1 MISLAFPYFYSPF
14 RALSF
19 QETPS
24 RLVLNTSH
32 ETDQRILVYS
42 LLVNR
47 VQFQREQLTQ
57 PHQQSVCT
65 TRALLCELVAN
76 RILRRFHE
84 DNTGAKGL
92 LLLSQI
98 LVGGFDPFQ
107 GAPSEVI
114 EDNTHL
120 SWTIQT
126 RTGYKRKLPALE
138 IAIISESK
146 NLLSSSACQ
155 KVVNA
160 STSNLSVPMTA
171 ARCLMTTASACP

>member
-1 MISLAFPYFYSPF
+1 M
-14 RALSF
+14 
-19 QETPS
+19 
-24 RLVLNTSH
+24 
-32 ETDQRILVYS
+32 
-42 LLVNR
+42 
-47 VQFQREQLTQ
+47 
-57 PHQQSVCT
+57 
-65 TRALLCELVAN
+65 
-76 RILRRFHE
+76 RRFHE
-84 DNTGAKGL
+84 DNTGAEGL

-114 EDNTHL
+114 EEHDHL

-160 STSNLSVPMTA
+160 STLNLFVLMATG
-171 ARCLMTTASACP
+171 RCQDD

>member
-1 MISLAFPYFYSPF
+1 
-14 RALSF
+14 
-19 QETPS
+19 
-24 RLVLNTSH
+24 
-32 ETDQRILVYS
+32 
-42 LLVNR
+42 
-47 VQFQREQLTQ
+47 
-57 PHQQSVCT
+57 
-65 TRALLCELVAN
+65 LVAN

-84 DNTGAKGL
+84 DNTGAEGL

-114 EDNTHL
+114 EEHDHL

-160 STSNLSVPMTA
+160 STLNLFV
-171 ARCLMTTASACP
+171 LMATEHCQDD